1 MASVLANNVTERFSL
16 GNFISLGFGVIS
28 ILLIAWG
35 WNVGLE
41 NYISPEFGIGYALG
55 ITGGIMMLVM
65 LLYSLRKRIPV
76 MRRWGKIKYWFQ
88 MHMMLGVLGP
98 LCILY
103 HCAFSLGSMNSNIA
117 LYSMLLVAGSGLIGR
132 YIYRQIHKG
141 LYGEKE
147 SLKELKEQIVSSS
160 SELDILFSRFTRL
173 QGFIFRLDD
182 LDEHPSLLTSFS
194 LLIKNSVRT
203 RLAYYQGGKALN
215 RAVDIIASKE
225 EWGKKKKQQ
234 YSKKTKRL
242 LLNYYQTY
250 RKINSFHLYER
261 LFSIWHVLHI
271 PLFIMMILTGFVH
284 VYAVHVY

>member
-1 MASVLANNVTERFSL
+1 VSERFSL
-16 GNFISLGFGVIS
+16 GNFVSLGFGVFS

-41 NYISPEFGIGYALG
+41 NYISPEFGIVYALG

-98 LCILY
+98 ICILY

-147 SLKELKEQIVSSS
+147 SLKGLKEQIVSSS
-160 SELDILFSRFTRL
+160 SELDILFSRFTKL
-173 QGFIFRLDD
+173 EGFIFRLDD
-182 LDEHPSLLTSFS
+182 LDEYPSLLTSFS

-203 RLAYYQGGKALN
+203 RLAYYKGSKALN
-215 RAVDIIASKE
+215 RAVDIIASKDK
-225 EWGKKKKQQ
+225 WDKKKKQQ
-234 YSKKTKRL
+234 YSKKTKKL
-242 LLNYYQTY
+242 LLNYYRTY